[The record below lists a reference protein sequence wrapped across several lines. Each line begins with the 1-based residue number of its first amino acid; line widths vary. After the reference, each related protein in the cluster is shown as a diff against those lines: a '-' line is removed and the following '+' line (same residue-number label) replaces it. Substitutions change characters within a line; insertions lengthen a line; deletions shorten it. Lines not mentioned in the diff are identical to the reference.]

1 MKISII
7 TVSYNSERTIE
18 DTLES
23 VTNQTY
29 KEIEH
34 IIIDGKS
41 KDNTLKIVSKFNHN
55 IVIVSEP
62 DKGIY
67 DAMNKGIKIASGDI
81 IGILNSDDLY
91 FDNTILKK
99 IVDEFTLDNKLDVL
113 YGNLLYVKE
122 NDISK
127 IVRKW
132 ISCDYYN
139 RYFESG
145 NVPPHP
151 TLFLRKNVYND
162 VGLFDLQFK
171 LASDYELM
179 LRIFKKH
186 SFKTKYLNE
195 FIVKMRLG
203 GATNK
208 NFKNIYL
215 GNVEILNSWIIND
228 LSIPILL
235 LPKKIIKRLFQFL

>member
-7 TVSYNSERTIE
+7 TVSYNSGRTIE

-23 VTNQTY
+23 VKNQTY

-55 IVIVSEP
+55 LVIVSEP

-67 DAMNKGIKIASGDI
+67 DAMNKGIKIASGDV

-91 FDNTILKK
+91 FDNTILQK
-99 IVDEFTLDNKLDVL
+99 IVDEFILDNKLDVL

-151 TLFLRKNVYND
+151 TLFLRKNVYNE
-162 VGLFDLQFK
+162 VGLFDLQFT

-179 LRIFKKH
+179 LRIFKKN

-208 NFKNIYL
+208 NIKNIYL